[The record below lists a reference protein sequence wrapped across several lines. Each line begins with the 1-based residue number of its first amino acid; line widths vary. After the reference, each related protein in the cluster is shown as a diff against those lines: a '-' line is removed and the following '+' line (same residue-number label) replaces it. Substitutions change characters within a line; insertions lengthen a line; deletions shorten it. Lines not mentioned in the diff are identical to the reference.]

1 MKLDFKK
8 DLHSDDSNVQ
18 TERGKGFTSKVVKG
32 TLISAALI
40 QKYGSKMQVAIKL
53 MNRKDD
59 DYLYEVAIM
68 SCLPPSPYIVQLIGY
83 CENPKAIVMKY
94 YPISLKLLLRSP
106 EIGNN
111 PMLRLKMGFD
121 IANGMN
127 VIHSHSILHLDL
139 KPRK

>member
-1 MKLDFKK
+1 MKLDLTSDLIFDAENAK
-8 DLHSDDSNVQ
+8 D
-18 TERGKGFTSKVVKG
+18 ERGKGFTSKVIKG
-32 TLISAALI
+32 TLKSAALI
-40 QKYGSKMQVAIKL
+40 EKHGSIPVAIKL
-53 MNRKDD
+53 MNSRDD

-68 SCLPPSPYIVQLIGY
+68 SCLPPTPYTVQLIGY
-83 CENPKAIVMKY
+83 SEKPKAIVMKY

-139 KPRK
+139 KPRTL